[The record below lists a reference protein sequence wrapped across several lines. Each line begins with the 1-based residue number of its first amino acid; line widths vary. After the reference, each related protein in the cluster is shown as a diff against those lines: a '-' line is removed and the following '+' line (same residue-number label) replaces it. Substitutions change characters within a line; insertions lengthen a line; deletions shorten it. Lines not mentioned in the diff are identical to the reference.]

1 MKKKFVDVVYD
12 RRKLVE
18 KKGYGFLE
26 VRIYLDNTGR
36 RKYIAVGKCTPDE
49 VQTLSESAST
59 KEIVEKSEQ
68 ILSVMKFLGEDMT
81 QENFD
86 FHYTGE
92 IKKPVEKKA
101 EEEVEDLSKRS
112 FIRYMELALEDEE
125 LSIGTYKHK
134 KVVIDAVK
142 RSGKL
147 NTYADLTPAGIM
159 AFDKWLHD
167 GTRTDITC
175 TGYHKKVHKWVRQLY
190 DSEEI
195 PSDPYKRVKLKKGKS
210 KERTPLT
217 ERELKMIRDFSF
229 SGKLERVRD
238 LFVFSAYTGM
248 SYVDTQNF
256 DFSSMTIMKNG
267 MYYVDGSRIKTG
279 SRFFTPI
286 LSPAMEVLKKYNF
299 VLPKI
304 SNQKANDYLHVI
316 EAQLG
321 LIHNLTFHVARHTF
335 ATLALSH
342 DVPIENVA
350 RMLGHQDIQT
360 TQIYAKVLRSTIER
374 HAEALQGALL

>member
-1 MKKKFVDVVYD
+1 ME
-12 RRKLVE
+12 RKLVDVLFDRRNLVE
-18 KKGYGFLE
+18 KRGWGYLE
-26 VRIYLDNTGR
+26 VRVNLGHKVRRYITICTATNDDWEEKAQSKEAKDLVSKCESILTAMSVLGEESNIDNFNFHLTGEE
-36 RKYIAVGKCTPDE
+36 KK
-49 VQTLSESAST
+49 SAP
-59 KEIVEKSEQ
+59 EKS
-68 ILSVMKFLGEDMT
+68 D
-81 QENFD
+81 
-86 FHYTGE
+86 
-92 IKKPVEKKA
+92 EKI
-101 EEEVEDLSKRS
+101 DLSKRS

-217 ERELKMIRDFSF
+217 EKELKMIRDFSF

-256 DFSSMTIMKNG
+256 DFGNMTIMKNG

-350 RMLGHQDIQT
+350 RMLGHQDIKT

>member
-36 RKYIAVGKCTPDE
+36 RKYIAVGKCTPE
-49 VQTLSESAST
+49 EAPALSESAST

-101 EEEVEDLSKRS
+101 EEEEEDLSKRS

-217 ERELKMIRDFSF
+217 EKELKMIRDFSF

-256 DFSSMTIMKNG
+256 DFGNMTIMKNG

-321 LIHNLTFHVARHTF
+321 LIHNLTFHVA
-335 ATLALSH
+335 SH
-342 DVPIENVA
+342 NKIF
-350 RMLGHQDIQT
+350 
-360 TQIYAKVLRSTIER
+360 Y
-374 HAEALQGALL
+374 

>member
-36 RKYIAVGKCTPDE
+36 RKYIAVGKCTPEE
-49 VQTLSESAST
+49 VQALSESAST

-92 IKKPVEKKA
+92 IKKSVEKKA
-101 EEEVEDLSKRS
+101 DEEVEDLSKRS

-217 ERELKMIRDFSF
+217 EKELKMIRDFSF

-256 DFSSMTIMKNG
+256 EFGSMTIMKNG

-350 RMLGHQDIQT
+350 RMLGHQDIKT